1 LITAKDPDMM
11 EAAELKAIFDVIGE
25 QVPKLLENVSKVLYN
40 AAEGAKLGESVAAFY
55 KSLRAAGMTDQ
66 QAFELTK
73 SYMDTVS
80 LGGLLR
86 TVMQGWAK
94 GKGDVPGEKK
104 CNE

>member
-1 LITAKDPDMM
+1 MADNDMVD
-11 EAAELKAIFDVIGE
+11 AEQLKQIFEIIGE
-25 QVPKLLENVSKVLYN
+25 QVPRLLENVSKVLYN
-40 AAEGAKLGESVAAFY
+40 AAEGEKLGQSVAAFY

-86 TVMQGWAK
+86 TVMQGMAK
-94 GKGDVPGEKK
+94 KGSENPWEKK

>member
-1 LITAKDPDMM
+1 MM
-11 EAAELKAIFDVIGE
+11 EAAELKQIFEIMGE
-25 QVPKLLENVSKVLYN
+25 QVPRLLENVSRVLYN
-40 AAEGAKLGESVAAFY
+40 AAEGEKLGQSVAAFY

-94 GKGDVPGEKK
+94 GKGDNPWEKR
-104 CNE
+104 CDE

>member
-1 LITAKDPDMM
+1 MADNDMVD
-11 EAAELKAIFDVIGE
+11 AEQLKQIFDIIGE

-40 AAEGAKLGESVAAFY
+40 AAEGEKLGQSVAAFY

-86 TVMQGWAK
+86 TVMQGMAK
-94 GKGDVPGEKK
+94 KGAENPWEKK

>member
-1 LITAKDPDMM
+1 MAKDNDMVD
-11 EAAELKAIFDVIGE
+11 AAEFKAIFDIIGE
-25 QVPKLLENVSKVLYN
+25 QVPRLLENVSKVLYN
-40 AAEGAKLGESVAAFY
+40 AAEGEKLGQSVAAFY

-86 TVMQGWAK
+86 TVMQGMAK
-94 GKGDVPGEKK
+94 RGSDNPWEKK
-104 CNE
+104 CDE